1 VTRGAGRGVCSQVFV
16 QPTGHV
22 GLLGLSL
29 PAYFLRDFLAWIG
42 ARARARPPPL
52 LPVLTGHASSLLPY

>member
-1 VTRGAGRGVCSQVFV
+1 MTRGAGRGVCSQVFV

-42 ARARARPPPL
+42 ARARARPPP
-52 LPVLTGHASSLLPY
+52 PSFPY